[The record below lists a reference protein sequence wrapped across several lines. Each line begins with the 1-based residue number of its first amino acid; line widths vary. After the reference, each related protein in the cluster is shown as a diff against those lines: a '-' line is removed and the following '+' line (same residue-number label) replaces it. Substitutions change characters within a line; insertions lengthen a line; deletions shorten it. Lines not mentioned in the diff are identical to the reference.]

1 MNTYVNKITL
11 LSTGLILTG
20 VLTACNSTVK
30 PDCWKATHNT
40 INKDCNSG
48 GSGVSVKSPGIKDKI
63 GKKDV
68 PSKDTPSVDNPP
80 NDTTPEA
87 PNDTPSEDTTPEDP
101 APEDTTQD
109 DTDQENTPLQSN
121 SHDVEGFDSS
131 SGLYGP
137 GT

>member
-1 MNTYVNKITL
+1 MNKITL

-48 GSGVSVKSPGIKDKI
+48 GSGVSVKSPSIKDKI
-63 GKKDV
+63 GKKDTPTKDI
-68 PSKDTPSVDNPP
+68 PSVDTPSVDNPP
-80 NDTTPEA
+80 NNTTPEA
-87 PNDTPSEDTTPEDP
+87 PSEDP

-109 DTDQENTPLQSN
+109 NTDQQDDTPLQSDSN
-121 SHDVEGFDSS
+121 DVEGFDPS

>member
-48 GSGVSVKSPGIKDKI
+48 GSGVSVKSPSIKDKI
-63 GKKDV
+63 GKKD
-68 PSKDTPSVDNPP
+68 TPTK
-80 NDTTPEA
+80 DTTPEV

-109 DTDQENTPLQSN
+109 DTDQEDDTPLQSN
-121 SHDVEGFDSS
+121 SHDVKGFDPFG
-131 SGLYGP
+131 GLYGP

>member
-11 LSTGLILTG
+11 LGTGLILLS

-48 GSGVSVKSPGIKDKI
+48 GGGVSVKSPSIKDKI
-63 GKKDV
+63 GKKDT
-68 PSKDTPSVDNPP
+68 PIKDIPSVDNPT
-80 NDTTPEA
+80 NDTTPEV
-87 PNDTPSEDTTPEDP
+87 PSEDP
-101 APEDTTQD
+101 APNDTTQD
-109 DTDQENTPLQSN
+109 DTNQDDTPLQSN
-121 SHDVEGFDSS
+121 SHDVKGFDPFG
-131 SGLYGP
+131 GLYGP

>member
-1 MNTYVNKITL
+1 MNKIVL
-11 LSTGLILTG
+11 LGTGLILLS

-48 GSGVSVKSPGIKDKI
+48 GSGVSVKSPSIKDKI
-63 GKKDV
+63 GKKDA
-68 PSKDTPSVDNPP
+68 PSKDIPSVDTPSK
-80 NDTTPEA
+80 DTTPEA
-87 PNDTPSEDTTPEDP
+87 PSEDP
-101 APEDTTQD
+101 APEDTTKD
-109 DTDQENTPLQSN
+109 DTPPQSN
-121 SHDVEGFDSS
+121 SHDVEGFDPF

>member
-1 MNTYVNKITL
+1 MNKITL
-11 LSTGLILTG
+11 LGTGLILLS

-48 GSGVSVKSPGIKDKI
+48 GGGVSVKSPSIKDKT

-87 PNDTPSEDTTPEDP
+87 PSEDP
-101 APEDTTQD
+101 APEDTTQQD
-109 DTDQENTPLQSN
+109 NPLQSN
-121 SHDVEGFDSS
+121 SHDIKGFDPS

>member
-1 MNTYVNKITL
+1 MNKIVL
-11 LSTGLILTG
+11 LGTGLILTS

-63 GKKDV
+63 GKKDT
-68 PSKDTPSVDNPP
+68 PIKDIPSVDNPP

-87 PNDTPSEDTTPEDP
+87 PSEDTT
-101 APEDTTQD
+101 PEDTTQD
-109 DTDQENTPLQSN
+109 DTDQQDDTPLQSDSN
-121 SHDVEGFDSS
+121 DVEGFDPS

>member
-1 MNTYVNKITL
+1 MKRITL
-11 LSTGLILTG
+11 LGTGLILLS

-48 GSGVSVKSPGIKDKI
+48 GSGVSVKNPGIKGKV

-87 PNDTPSEDTTPEDP
+87 PSEDP
-101 APEDTTQD
+101 APEDTTQQD
-109 DTDQENTPLQSN
+109 NPLQSN
-121 SHDVEGFDSS
+121 SHDIKGFDPS

>member
-1 MNTYVNKITL
+1 MNTYVNKIVL
-11 LSTGLILTG
+11 LSTGLILLS
-20 VLTACNSTVK
+20 VLTACNSMVK

-48 GSGVSVKSPGIKDKI
+48 GGGVSVKGPSVKDKI
-63 GKKDV
+63 GKKDT
-68 PSKDTPSVDNPP
+68 PTKDTPSVDNPP

-87 PNDTPSEDTTPEDP
+87 PSEDT
-101 APEDTTQD
+101 APEDTTQED
-109 DTDQENTPLQSN
+109 TPLQSN
-121 SHDVEGFDSS
+121 SHDVKGFDPS

>member
-1 MNTYVNKITL
+1 MNKITL
-11 LSTGLILTG
+11 LGTGLILLS
-20 VLTACNSTVK
+20 VLAACNSTVK

-48 GSGVSVKSPGIKDKI
+48 GGGVSVKSPSIKDKI

-68 PSKDTPSVDNPP
+68 PSKDAPSKDTPSVDTSP
-80 NDTTPEA
+80 NDTTPEDNSS
-87 PNDTPSEDTTPEDP
+87 NDT

-109 DTDQENTPLQSN
+109 DTDQQQDTPLQSN
-121 SHDVEGFDSS
+121 SHDVKGFDPFG
-131 SGLYGP
+131 GLYGP